1 MSLKTKSSK
10 KTNKTI
16 TKTISHF
23 RKHYEEVSDFG
34 EIFELIKE
42 GVEAT
47 IGRSRTGLMLG
58 LADLGV
64 RPNGFIGA
72 FYPVGSNVIV
82 LNKTPIKVIE
92 ATRPEI
98 LKSYIFHVLMHEYL
112 HTLGILNER
121 HTDLFVYKINEKLF
135 GENHE
140 ATKMSFNFDRL
151 LPQLMLPAMGLQP
164 PQSIHIELV
173 NDFEKTNYIG

>member
-1 MSLKTKSSK
+1 MSLRSSK

-16 TKTISHF
+16 LHF
-23 RKHYEEVSDFG
+23 RKRYEEVSDFG

-42 GVEAT
+42 GVEVT
-47 IGRSRTGLMLG
+47 TGRSRTGLMLG

-92 ATRPEI
+92 ATKKDL
-98 LKSYIFHVLMHEYL
+98 LKPYVFHVLMHEYL

-121 HTDLFVYKINEKLF
+121 HTDLFVYKINERLF
-135 GENHE
+135 GEDHPT
-140 ATKMSFNFDRL
+140 TKMSFNFDRL
-151 LPQLMLPAMGLQP
+151 LPQLMMPALGLQP

-173 NDFEKTNYIG
+173 DDFEKINYIG